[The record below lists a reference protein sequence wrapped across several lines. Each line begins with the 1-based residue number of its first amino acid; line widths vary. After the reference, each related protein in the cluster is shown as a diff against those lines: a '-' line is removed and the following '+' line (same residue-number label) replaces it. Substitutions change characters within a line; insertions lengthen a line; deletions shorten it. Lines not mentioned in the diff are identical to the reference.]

1 MGMFDEIKVP
11 KSYLKGLLTKDQEK
25 LLSGNN
31 YQTKS
36 FENFLAQYKIYR
48 QKLYLKDAE
57 CSKEEKWVRASY
69 SGKVNFYDSMAD
81 QDGNEWWAEFDFL
94 FSRDSELQFGDYSLP
109 VGFAVSGSH
118 QERHN
123 REVGTNEI
131 TWVPGGYGLTAT
143 NVTGTGRPDG
153 VVFTPEIV
161 GFKAK
166 DNERLRQNFQA
177 TFQIQ
182 LTDKA
187 VLTLDNTFSS
197 LEFETRS
204 FPTVRRN
211 FESAPQ
217 SGG

>member
-1 MGMFDEIKVP
+1 MI
-11 KSYLKGLLTKDQEK
+11 SYLVEIV
-25 LLSGNN
+25 N
-31 YQTKS
+31 Y
-36 FENFLAQYKIYR
+36 N
-48 QKLYLKDAE
+48 
-57 CSKEEKWVRASY
+57 
-69 SGKVNFYDSMAD
+69 
-81 QDGNEWWAEFDFL
+81 
-94 FSRDSELQFGDYSLP
+94 FGDYSLP
-109 VGFAVSGSH
+109 IGLALSGSH

-197 LEFETRS
+197 LEFETTGRQKS
-204 FPTVRRN
+204 SYWAGWDIDSYVVNDHGAHDICNYSTRCW
-211 FESAPQ
+211 
-217 SGG
+217 